1 MNMNF
6 NLIDSAAY
14 YNRIIIQSRYD
25 KCEDCSICL
34 ESLLN
39 KKISY
44 LPCKHVFHSSCLNH
58 CFSSKLYNC
67 PLCRHDLIEPLNK
80 INFPTTGLQP
90 NLSEFTNSYF
100 YYYGD
105 NNEFLTTLVVLDTG
119 NLLIYNFYDIN
130 LISGLNEG
138 NDITEGNDLTFGN
151 TLNQEERVLQGDVNM
166 DGMPRLTNY
175 YDYYHDYHDYD
186 DYEDDYDDYND
197 Y

>member
-1 MNMNF
+1 MDF

-58 CFSSKLYNC
+58 CFSNKLYNC

-80 INFPTTGLQP
+80 INFPTALLQP

-100 YYYGD
+100 YYYGE

-130 LISGLNEG
+130 LSSGLTEG
-138 NDITEGNDLTFGN
+138 NDINEGT
-151 TLNQEERVLQGDVNM
+151 TLNQEERVLQGDVTL

-175 YDYYHDYHDYD
+175 YDYYDYYHDYD
-186 DYEDDYDDYND
+186 DYYDNEDEDEDEDDYND